1 MCSVE
6 LYEIGFITSGPDFLF
21 SEVQYDYETEC
32 EKQFYYNGYDAGA
45 CFQPLYSLQSFV
57 GQATYATYLSGISED
72 DIRNKESAA
81 RDGTQLKCR

>member
-21 SEVQYDYETEC
+21 SEVQYGYETEC

-57 GQATYATYLSGISED
+57 GQATYLSDISED
-72 DIRNKESAA
+72 EIRNKESAA
-81 RDGTQLKCR
+81 GGGTQLKCR